1 MTEHPDAPRFNRVV
15 TERLGTADLAALDG
29 LRAELGARRGSWA
42 AGPPPEVVQQVAGW
56 LPRVALLRERV
67 PEGLDLE
74 RDWADLP
81 TTSRT
86 DVATRACDL
95 VPDDADLEPLIV
107 YRTAGTTGHPL
118 LVPHH
123 ARAVAAYQV
132 LLEHALGRHGVR
144 LGPGEDDVAC
154 ILLGAQA
161 RTVTYATTL
170 PAWSGAGFA
179 KLNLRPDEWPRPEG
193 RGRYLSE
200 MAPAILTGDPIS
212 FAELLRLGSGVRPA
226 AAVSTAVAMSLGL
239 RRRLAAELGCPVV
252 DWYSLTETGPI
263 AYLCPAG
270 EGFHVLPHDLH
281 VEALDGEGRPVTPGG
296 RGEITVTG
304 GRNPYLPLL
313 RYRTGDWGRL
323 AFEPCPCGDPMPR
336 ILELEG
342 RRPVLFRAADG
353 TLVNP
358 VDVSRVLREH
368 CLVRHTFSQRADG
381 SCELVLRLFPD
392 VPVDL
397 AAIGAQLRSLL
408 GAVPLDLRVD
418 PNLGDRDPKLAA
430 YASELL
436 LEE

>member
-1 MTEHPDAPRFNRVV
+1 MVEHPDAPRFNRVV
-15 TERLGTADLAALDG
+15 TERLGDADLAALEALREALG
-29 LRAELGARRGSWA
+29 LLRGPRTVAPPASIVQRVA
-42 AGPPPEVVQQVAGW
+42 AW
-56 LPRVALLRERV
+56 LPRIALLRERV
-67 PEGLDLE
+67 PPGLDLE
-74 RDWADLP
+74 RDWPELP
-81 TTSRT
+81 TTART
-86 DVATRACDL
+86 DVATRVWEA

-123 ARAVAAYQV
+123 ARAVASYQV

-144 LGPGEDDVAC
+144 LAPGEDDVAC
-154 ILLGAQA
+154 MLLGAQS

-200 MAPAILTGDPIS
+200 MAPAVLTGDPIS
-212 FAELLRLGSGVRPA
+212 FAELLRLGTGVRPA

-263 AYLCPAG
+263 AYLCPTG
-270 EGFHVLPHDLH
+270 EGFHLLPHDLH
-281 VEALDGEGRPVTPGG
+281 VEALDEGGHPVAPGA

-304 GRNPYLPLL
+304 GRNPYLPLV

-336 ILELEG
+336 LLDLEG

-368 CLVRHTFSQRADG
+368 CLVRHAFAQRADG
-381 SCELVLRLFPD
+381 RCELVLRPFPD

-408 GAVPLDLRVD
+408 GEVALAVRVD
-418 PNLGDRDPKLAA
+418 PTLGDRDPKLVA
-430 YASELL
+430 YSSELL